1 MHFNIFINDID
12 GGTECT
18 LNKFADHTKVTGV
31 VDITEGRDVIQR
43 DPNMAVWQAHMN

>member
-18 LNKFADHTKVTGV
+18 LNKFADHTKVTGE
-31 VDITEGRDVIQR
+31 VDITEGRDGIQR
-43 DPNMAVWQAHMN
+43 DPNMAERQAHMN